1 MKKLLRLFVYNS
13 SSFVAISYLIPSIS
27 FSENLEV
34 LLRASLLYALLS
46 MFLRPILNLLALPVN
61 FVTFG
66 LFGWIVNVV
75 LLYVISRIEV
85 GYKISSYEFS
95 GIFFQGFVIPKMDL
109 GTFWTAVLASLLISF
124 LTSFLLWI
132 ARD

>member
-1 MKKLLRLFVYNS
+1 MKKLLRLFFYNS
-13 SSFVAISYLIPSIS
+13 SSFITVSYSIPSVS

-34 LLRASLLYALLS
+34 VFRASLMYAILS
-46 MFLRPILNLLALPVN
+46 MFLRPLLNLLALPVN
-61 FVTFG
+61 FLTFG

-85 GYKISSYEFS
+85 GYRITSYEFP
-95 GIFFQGFVIPKMDL
+95 GIFYQGFVVPKVDL

-124 LTSFLLWI
+124 LTSFLLWL
-132 ARD
+132 AHD